1 MYEYFNIPL
10 YSIQGNQ
17 LQKFIDSKAETK
29 IVVVRNPYDR
39 LLSAINNTR
48 ILNQTTAWTRRH
60 SRPYL
65 QKLVLLDLDYK
76 IIDFYRL
83 GEYIPIGKSTVITN
97 SSHVYAC
104 SDDMKNYQ
112 TPEAMKKEYDAYQKI
127 MSTKHQI
134 SPQEWKNIFTKKHN

>member
-10 YSIQGNQ
+10 YSIQGNKF
-17 LQKFIDSKAETK
+17 QKFIDSKAETK

-48 ILNQTTAWTRRH
+48 ILNQNTAWTRRH

-65 QKLVLLDLDYK
+65 QKLALLDLDYK

-83 GEYIPIGKSTVITN
+83 REYIPIGKGTVITN
-97 SSHVYAC
+97 SSNANGW
-104 SDDMKNYQ
+104 SDDMQNYQ
-112 TPEAMKKEYDAYQKI
+112 TLEAMQKEYDAYKKI

-134 SPQEWKNIFTKKHN
+134 SPQEWKNIATKKHN